1 MIYRDLYLVVQNY
14 KWVCMDSTL
23 TRTVTP
29 DILQDVP
36 VTFNTYLHW
45 DNATPFTNEDLV
57 EKSWYMTMYVTD
69 ATGNVACVLA
79 SDDYKVLDNVLQ
91 LQFSVMNTQELAKA
105 FSNDGD
111 PQDTLSCSI
120 QVDYDNGDES
130 SSELGQCLGF
140 GRFKGKLVRKYECTD
155 GALNPV
161 SGGGQGTTDYD
172 KLIHKPSINDVPLEG
187 NKTGEELGLLDA
199 PVNEGADGQIIVKQ
213 STGNIWR
220 DFLQKIPI
228 PDLTFAPEN
237 STIYT
242 YTPEAGDVIHF
253 TGDTPADFVLAVTVP
268 DPAVSFSIADVEWEA
283 TGIPDFTHP
292 GDTVLVRVLF
302 DGTVYKAATYK
313 DYSEYV
319 QKEDVVD
326 GLNLT
331 VHTESGVLANFIK
344 AQTPYDT
351 QGITIGNPVGG
362 VGGVPVYFTENV
374 YVDNS
379 QLYVQNSCMYYNGKQ
394 LDEYFVQAD
403 WDESDS
409 EALSYIQNKP
419 EIPDPIPQVQA
430 DWDESDSSD
439 VAYIQNKPD
448 LDEYL
453 PKVFRF
459 TSQNDTPLSWA
470 LSSAV
475 RMFWLSPKGGVALG
489 QNSNVSQTQG
499 ATAVGYRCTA
509 GEGCS
514 AIGVECKNIMF
525 SGYATSIGYGCD
537 TTTPYTSA
545 WGRWN
550 IIPTSSEQSVFG
562 CGAADNARDNV
573 WVVLNDKTFVV
584 RQTAVFDKFISTP
597 GMEILTQD
605 SLTIA
610 PKDGKCYKHTLA
622 SGDTLVFDLTGL
634 TATQKVGFEVDLIQP
649 STPVAFTLPS
659 GILWDDGEGNFASGN
674 SAPTMDQGNTQY
686 TLCFRWD
693 GADVLG
699 NLAIAKTVGA

>member
-45 DNATPFTNEDLV
+45 DNATPFTHEDLV
-57 EKSWYMTMYVTD
+57 DKSWYMTMYVTD
-69 ATGNVACVLA
+69 ATGNVTCVLA

-91 LQFSVMNTQELAKA
+91 VQFSVMNTQELAKA

-172 KLIHKPSINDVPLEG
+172 KLVHKPSINDVPLEG

-199 PVNEGADGQIIVKQ
+199 PVNEGSDGQIIVKQ

-220 DFLQKIPI
+220 DFLQKIPM

-253 TGDTPADFVLAVTVP
+253 TGSTPADFVLAVTVP

-319 QKEDVVD
+319 RKEDVVD

-394 LDEYFVQAD
+394 LDEYFAQAD

-419 EIPDPIPQVQA
+419 EIPEPVPQVQS

-439 VAYIQNKPD
+439 AAYIQNKPIVPQSAD
-448 LDEYL
+448 DIGAIPDTGL
-453 PKVFRF
+453 PVVTLEDAATVTIPGSGKTYVLEVSQA
-459 TSQNDTPLSWA
+459 TSISFPAT
-470 LSSAV
+470 SSGGY
-475 RMFWLSPKGGVALG
+475 FWLYIRM
-489 QNSNVSQTQG
+489 G
-499 ATAVGYRCTA
+499 ATAYTVT
-509 GEGCS
+509 
-514 AIGVECKNIMF
+514 F
-525 SGYATSIGYGCD
+525 PSGIEWS
-537 TTTPYTSA
+537 
-545 WGRWN
+545 
-550 IIPTSSEQSVFG
+550 
-562 CGAADNARDNV
+562 
-573 WVVLNDKTFVV
+573 
-584 RQTAVFDKFISTP
+584 
-597 GMEILTQD
+597 
-605 SLTIA
+605 
-610 PKDGKCYKHTLA
+610 DG
-622 SGDTLVFDLTGL
+622 SPDLTGTNSL
-634 TATQKVGFEVDLIQP
+634 YRLAFLYDASTQKWLGSEFWP
-649 STPVAFTLPS
+649 ATA
-659 GILWDDGEGNFASGN
+659 
-674 SAPTMDQGNTQY
+674 M
-686 TLCFRWD
+686 
-693 GADVLG
+693 GA
-699 NLAIAKTVGA
+699 